1 MHGAAVQVFMTVILV
16 VGLGQ
21 GYWTVFITMAA
32 EQFGTNIRAT
42 VTTSVPNFVRSMVVP
57 MSLWL
62 NAIRHN
68 FGLINSAL
76 LIGVV
81 VFVVASV
88 SLYFISETYGK
99 DINYIEEA

>member
-1 MHGAAVQVFMTVILV
+1 MTAAAEVFMITILV

-42 VTTSVPNFVRSMVVP
+42 VTTSVPNFVRAMVVP
-57 MSLWL
+57 MTLWL

-68 FGLINSAL
+68 IGLINSAL
-76 LIGVV
+76 LIGAV
-81 VFVVASV
+81 VFLVGSS
-88 SLYFISETYGK
+88 SLYFMSETYGK
-99 DINYIEEA
+99 DINYIEKA